1 MTTRIDLLDVNVWLA
16 LSASEHPHHPL
27 ARDYW
32 HEQAAERLA
41 FCRVTML
48 SFLRLLT
55 HETVMGGQPLGAAE
69 AWLAYETW
77 RGTGDV
83 VLVAEPDAC
92 EVLLAEW
99 SRAGRLSHRLWTD
112 AYLAAFAISAGY
124 RLVSFDGDFARFEGL
139 ALLLLGR

>member
-1 MTTRIDLLDVNVWLA
+1 VTTRIDLLDVNVWLA
-16 LSASEHPHHPL
+16 LSVPEHPHHPL

-32 HEQAAERLA
+32 QGHAAERLA

-48 SFLRLLT
+48 GFLRLLT
-55 HETVMGGQPLGAAE
+55 HPTVMGDQPLGATE

-92 EVLLAEW
+92 ELLLAEW
-99 SRAGRLSHRLWTD
+99 SRAGRLSPRLWTD
-112 AYLAAFAISAGY
+112 AYLAAFALGAGY
-124 RLVSFDGDFARFEGL
+124 RLVSFDGDFTRFDGL
-139 ALLLLGR
+139 ELLLLGR